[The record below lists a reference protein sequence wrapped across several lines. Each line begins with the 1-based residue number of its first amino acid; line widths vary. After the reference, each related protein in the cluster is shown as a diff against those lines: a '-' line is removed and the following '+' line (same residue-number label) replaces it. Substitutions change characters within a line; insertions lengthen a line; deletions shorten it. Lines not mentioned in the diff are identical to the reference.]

1 MKSIFLLLSC
11 YLTASSVAYDL
22 QKQCEVRLDQYQR
35 IQVLTV
41 VDNKVVFAIGEQYF
55 LIDNDKL
62 RCK

>member
-1 MKSIFLLLSC
+1 MILPILLSC
-11 YLTASSVAYDL
+11 YLTAASVAYDL
-22 QKQCEVRLDQYQR
+22 QQNREVKLDQHQR
-35 IQVLTV
+35 IQIISV

>member
-1 MKSIFLLLSC
+1 MKILPLLLSC

-22 QKQCEVRLDQYQR
+22 QKQCEVKLDQHQR

>member
-22 QKQCEVRLDQYQR
+22 QQNREVKLDQYQR